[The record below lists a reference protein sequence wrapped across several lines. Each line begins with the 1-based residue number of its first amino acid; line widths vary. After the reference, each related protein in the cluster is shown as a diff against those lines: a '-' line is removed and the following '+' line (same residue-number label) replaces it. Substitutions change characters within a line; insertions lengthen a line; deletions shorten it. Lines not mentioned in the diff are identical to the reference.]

1 MLCSIS
7 IFLEILQSVLERSA
21 MSCRRSLPGTLRWDA
36 RGCSP
41 GTGGWGRDFYLP
53 FCLIHCIYLLGRDWK
68 VGREGQTVLPM
79 GRKMRHPG
87 RSTSQVGP
95 RVHWSDGQRGGV
107 GLHQEERVGIPGW
120 RGFCWCSHWLAQSLV
135 FPSVALMLCSTL
147 TGSKT
152 ELIFC

>member
-7 IFLEILQSVLERSA
+7 IFPEILQSVLERSA

-41 GTGGWGRDFYLP
+41 GTGVGGGGWVETSLFLSALFIVFTFWVGMGKLGERVRQFFRWEERCGTWEEAPVRLDLG
-53 FCLIHCIYLLGRDWK
+53 CIDL
-68 VGREGQTVLPM
+68 M
-79 GRKMRHPG
+79 GRG
-87 RSTSQVGP
+87 VG
-95 RVHWSDGQRGGV
+95 W

-135 FPSVALMLCSTL
+135 FPSAALMLCSTL

-152 ELIFC
+152 E